1 MYVEGILPIKMCT
14 ATLEI
19 P

>member
-1 MYVEGILPIKMCT
+1 MYVEGILPIKVCT